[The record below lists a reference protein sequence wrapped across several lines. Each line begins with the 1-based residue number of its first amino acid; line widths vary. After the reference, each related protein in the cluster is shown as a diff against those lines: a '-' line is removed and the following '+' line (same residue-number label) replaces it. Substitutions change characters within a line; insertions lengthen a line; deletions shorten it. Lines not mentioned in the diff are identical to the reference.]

1 MAGSSRALRRQRPS
15 VGSHSGSPG
24 VPWAAGCRSPTQGFP
39 RVPVS
44 LDGSTWPIAWRAE
57 RGGGRAGVRRPAGE
71 PPAGPPG
78 RGCSGFNLTQ
88 KIDLNTEISIPC
100 PRKADGKRAV
110 NASLSTSGGGW
121 RATGSTRSPA
131 PAGLGRMR
139 SSSGPRRAARVSSR
153 ASPRGRMTGTRRV
166 PDGHVHSR
174 AWRWTH
180 REDSPGA
187 APPCGGRSGWGSE
200 PGPAGRGDFVHSAVG
215 RPHQSFA
222 FTTSVCPAPTVRQA
236 LFLRCSVEPR

>member
-1 MAGSSRALRRQRPS
+1 M
-15 VGSHSGSPG
+15 GSHSGSPG

-110 NASLSTSGGGW
+110 NASLSTSRGGW

-139 SSSGPRRAARVSSR
+139 SSSGPRRAAGVSSR

-187 APPCGGRSGWGSE
+187 VPLCGGRSGWGSE